1 LKKVRKSLREDFVPG
16 FCTGSYKDYPQVV
29 PMASARE
36 MHAVSSDPVRVRNL
50 ALGLLALTKT
60 TENIFNEWELTFLR
74 DMAERSAA
82 IIALSPKER
91 KEFKFSARQAE
102 ALLALRDFRLTSRQ
116 AEMLFEIRDTAT
128 LHRDINGVSVRN
140 LIARCYE
147 ARIDLEDDEEFI
159 VGLWKSGATELRTPA
174 LMRLKRCSIQV
185 DALEP
190 YM

>member
-1 LKKVRKSLREDFVPG
+1 
-16 FCTGSYKDYPQVV
+16 
-29 PMASARE
+29 MASARE

-50 ALGLLALTKT
+50 ALGLLAMAKT
-60 TENIFNEWELTFLR
+60 AEDIFSEWELTFLR
-74 DMAERSAA
+74 DIAEQSAA

-91 KEFKFSARQAE
+91 KEFKFSARQTE

-116 AEMLFEIRDTAT
+116 AEKLFEIRDAAT
-128 LHRDINGVSVRN
+128 LHRDIKGVTVRN

-147 ARIDLEDDEEFI
+147 ARLDLDEDDEKFI
-159 VGLWKSGATELRTPA
+159 AGLWKSGATELRTPA
-174 LMRLKRCSIQV
+174 LMQLKRCSIQV

>member
-1 LKKVRKSLREDFVPG
+1 
-16 FCTGSYKDYPQVV
+16 
-29 PMASARE
+29 MATARE
-36 MHAVSSDPVRVRNL
+36 MHAVSSDPVKVRNL

-60 TENIFNEWELTFLR
+60 AANIFNEWELTFLR

-91 KEFKFSARQAE
+91 KDFKFSARQAE
-102 ALLALRDFRLTSRQ
+102 ARLALRDFRLTSRQ
-116 AEMLFEIRDTAT
+116 AETLFEIRDTAI
-128 LHRDINGVSVRN
+128 LHRDINGVSVSN

-147 ARIDLEDDEEFI
+147 ARLDLDEDDEKFI
-159 VGLWKSGATELRTPA
+159 AGLWQRGATELRTPA

-185 DALEP
+185 EALEP

>member
-1 LKKVRKSLREDFVPG
+1 
-16 FCTGSYKDYPQVV
+16 
-29 PMASARE
+29 MATARE

-50 ALGLLALTKT
+50 ALSLLALTKI
-60 TENIFNEWELTFLR
+60 TENIFNDWELTFLR

-91 KEFKFSARQAE
+91 KDFKFSDRQAE

-116 AEMLFEIRDTAT
+116 AETLFEIRDTAT
-128 LHRDINGVSVRN
+128 LHRDIKGISVSN
-140 LIARCYE
+140 LIARCHE
-147 ARIDLEDDEEFI
+147 ARLDFDEDDEKFI
-159 VGLWKSGATELRTPA
+159 VGLWEKGATELRAPA
-174 LMRLKRCSIQV
+174 LMRLKRCSIQI

>member
-1 LKKVRKSLREDFVPG
+1 
-16 FCTGSYKDYPQVV
+16 
-29 PMASARE
+29 MASARE
-36 MHAVSSDPVRVRNL
+36 MHAISSDPVRVRNL

-60 TENIFNEWELTFLR
+60 AENIFNEWELTFLR
-74 DMAERSAA
+74 DMADRSAA

-116 AEMLFEIRDTAT
+116 AETLFEIRDTAT
-128 LHRDINGVSVRN
+128 LHRDIKGVSVSN
-140 LIARCYE
+140 LIARCYK
-147 ARIDLEDDEEFI
+147 ARLDLDEDDEEFI
-159 VGLWKSGATELRTPA
+159 VRLWKTGATELRNLA